1 MVVVVT
7 VAAGKVWWPS
17 GPAAAAAKLAF
28 LLCIQR
34 GMEEEAK
41 SARAIS

>member
-17 GPAAAAAKLAF
+17 GPPAAAAELAF
-28 LLCIQR
+28 LLCTQR